1 MAQQHALNHICP
13 YYTMFP
19 LAFPQRVLRHARK
32 HQRVVDPF
40 CGRGTTLFAARERRL
55 ISYGMDTSPVAVAIS
70 RSKLTTATAASVL
83 DAYDTL
89 MKQPP
94 EAPLPQGPFWDYA
107 YHRDTLATLCA
118 LRCLRPP
125 LIPKNPQPSPCC
137 GGSPLVRSTAPSI
150 QAIVPHPISRIR

>member
-32 HQRVVDPF
+32 HQRVVDSF

-55 ISYGMDTSPVAVAIS
+55 ISYGTDTSPVAVTIS

-94 EAPLPQGPFWDYA
+94 QRPSLKAPFGTMHITETRWPPSARCG
-107 YHRDTLATLCA
+107 R
-118 LRCLRPP
+118 RCLRPP

-137 GGSPLVRSTAPSI
+137 GGSPFVPGHDVHLVAFHLTA
-150 QAIVPHPISRIR
+150 